1 MTARKILGALLVLTL
16 ALPAAAIEASST
28 VRVTPLL
35 RTAQSWDGKPI
46 AYPAGAGEAVM
57 LIVEIAPGGQTGWHE
72 HGVPSFAYVLQGELE
87 VRLADGRKNR
97 LVAGDALAE
106 VVGVLHNGRV
116 VGDVPVR
123 LVVFYTAG
131 EGRPLTVA
139 HPEFQAPEK

>member
-1 MTARKILGALLVLTL
+1 MLGRQILGALAALTL
-16 ALPAAAIEASST
+16 ALPALAIEATSA

-46 AYPAGAGEAVM
+46 AYPGGAGEAVM

-87 VRLADGRKNR
+87 VSLADGRKNR

-106 VVGVLHNGRV
+106 VVGVLHNGRA
-116 VGDVPVR
+116 VGETPVR
-123 LVVFYTAG
+123 LVVFYAAG
-131 EGRPLTVA
+131 DGRPLTVA
-139 HPEFQAPEK
+139 HPEFRPPEK